1 MAVQVFTIPMGC
13 NRKSNFGIN
22 PGRFGRAEENCQ

>member
-1 MAVQVFTIPMGC
+1 MAVQVFTIPIDC

-22 PGRFGRAEENCQ
+22 PSRFGRAEENCQ